1 MKSKDQQ
8 LLEEAYEKVVLLN
21 ESMIMDF
28 IQWISG
34 ITGADSQ
41 TLYTM
46 YVKDLMDTL
55 AAAGLYAAGLLAI
68 GVIAVAQYLKL
79 NLPQIKEKMRQSRIG
94 KQVAELLD
102 KHGTDPEI
110 LSLLESL
117 RALKGDRS
125 KEATAERK
133 AIGVKLKQK
142 IEGTGVFDKGDDEAM
157 DTGVKALKDNY

>member
-1 MKSKDQQ
+1 MKSKDTQ
-8 LLEEAYEKVVLLN
+8 LLEEAYEKVALLN
-21 ESMIMDF
+21 ENMMMDF

-68 GVIAVAQYLKL
+68 GVLAIAQYLKL
-79 NLPQIKEKMRQSRIG
+79 NLPEIKEKMRRTKIG

-110 LSLLESL
+110 MELLKAL
-117 RALKGDRS
+117 HDLKGDRS
-125 KEATAERK
+125 KEATAQRK
-133 AIGVKLKQK
+133 EIGMKLKAK

-157 DTGVKALKDNY
+157 DKGAKALRDNY